1 MTPRVQVFDHN
12 RASGRLEDSQHHID
26 DRGLPRSI
34 GTEQAKDF
42 VLVHLERHVVDG
54 DHGAVLLA
62 KMAC

>member
-12 RASGRLEDSQHHID
+12 RASGRLEDAQHHID
-26 DRGLPRSI
+26 DRGLP
-34 GTEQAKDF
+34 GTVGTKQAKDF

-54 DHGAVLLA
+54 DHSAVLHE